1 LVLWA
6 GADMAGLKIA
16 PGYYQDSQGAMRWW
30 DGQQWTPQAQ
40 RAEPLPQTLTSAPND
55 KQ

>member
-1 LVLWA
+1 
-6 GADMAGLKIA
+6 MAGLKIA
-16 PGYYQDSQGAMRWW
+16 PGYYQDSQGAMGWW